1 MGILYLYVSGC
12 VMGAVQSRFFRL
24 GFMREGEG
32 GEGEPLCLPTRC
44 TITYKG
50 ITRGLDV
57 KLSLVARQQLKT
69 TDRQAIVQVGRQL
82 AGRQV
87 ASSYKMLPGS

>member
-1 MGILYLYVSGC
+1 MDGNPISIGGC

-44 TITYKG
+44 TYKG